1 MMSPEASV
9 GEGGE
14 GGEGAGERDTRFKDQ
29 TSRVEANFFIF
40 MQADDSDDKTVL
52 HFRL

>member
-1 MMSPEASV
+1 MMSSEASV

-14 GGEGAGERDTRFKDQ
+14 GSGERNTRFEDQ